1 MAWQCLSSNF
11 LVSTQALTL
20 FQIPIPKILCF
31 ITTRHIDAA
40 VTVKWLAGIFY
51 SQAASNKNLTFLSAH
66 HNFPFQGGFSLSAF
80 SFSLLQLILSSFG
93 WVWIITTPYTHIF
106 AFLNVSDVCMY
117 VLFLANDNSCL
128 RTRHDVSVVSWS
140 IKVPYQSLFLKIK
153 VGKMKIKLQKKKSS
167 CFAEKVYIV
176 ESMLMSSSGEFIASY
191 HMHQITAED

>member
-1 MAWQCLSSNF
+1 
-11 LVSTQALTL
+11 
-20 FQIPIPKILCF
+20 
-31 ITTRHIDAA
+31 
-40 VTVKWLAGIFY
+40 
-51 SQAASNKNLTFLSAH
+51 
-66 HNFPFQGGFSLSAF
+66 
-80 SFSLLQLILSSFG
+80 
-93 WVWIITTPYTHIF
+93 
-106 AFLNVSDVCMY
+106 MY

-128 RTRHDVSVVSWS
+128 RTQHDVSVVSWS